1 MILRRPAFIRTRSEL
16 RASNEMAVPVPP
28 KCVSLLFALLV
39 ACLFAPVLV
48 ACTSESSTLGQYK
61 KGRTLHFSVVSLER
75 TSELRYSTCDVLAG
89 SNPPA
94 CDPEGVQRSWT
105 VQPSKQ
111 DTELVLIRAR
121 VENHTAVSAIMNVD
135 RNAAELRD
143 FTNTEY
149 LPLSI
154 TQSAWQDFRGSP
166 EAVVRVNKGHCFD
179 GTRALV
185 DVGTSVKWQSESDE
199 RQTLTFQDS
208 SVPVGSAGMVEL
220 APNASVAGTFGN
232 AGTYSYYCS
241 GGDGGDERP
250 AALRVAA
257 AAPDAEY
264 IDRTTRFL
272 QGSFELP
279 QGHGVDGFLV
289 FETPAGT
296 QFRDIRWR
304 AGDSI
309 LFGF

>member
-1 MILRRPAFIRTRSEL
+1 MTLRRSRFIKQVSEL
-16 RASNEMAVPVPP
+16 QASNEMAFPVLP
-28 KCVSLLFALLV
+28 KSIPFIFALLV
-39 ACLFAPVLV
+39 ASLFAPVLM
-48 ACTSESSTLGQYK
+48 ACTAESSTLGQYK

-75 TSELRYSTCDVLAG
+75 TPELRYTTCDVLAG

-94 CDPEGVQRSWT
+94 CDPAGVQRSWT
-105 VQPSKQ
+105 LQPSREG
-111 DTELVLIRAR
+111 TELVLIRAR

-149 LPLSI
+149 LPLPI
-154 TQSAWQDFRGSP
+154 TQSAWQDFRGAP

-199 RQTLTFQDS
+199 KQTITFQDS
-208 SVPVGSAGMVEL
+208 SVPVGAAGMVEL
-220 APNASVAGTFGN
+220 GPNASVAGTFGSE
-232 AGTYSYYCS
+232 GTYNYHCS
-241 GGDGGDERP
+241 SEERDAERP
-250 AALRVAA
+250 AELRVAVSD
-257 AAPDAEY
+257 PDAEY

-289 FETPAGT
+289 FETPEGT
-296 QFRDIRWR
+296 VFRDIRWR